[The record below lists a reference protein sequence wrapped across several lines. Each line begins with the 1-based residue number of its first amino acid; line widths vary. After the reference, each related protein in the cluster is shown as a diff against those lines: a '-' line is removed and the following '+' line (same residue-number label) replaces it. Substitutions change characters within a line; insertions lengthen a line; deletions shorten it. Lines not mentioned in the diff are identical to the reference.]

1 MGLATVEI
9 LGLRTINFLGEHSIV
24 RRYWEEYKNDFIKTG
39 LIAAFVFVLLMFN
52 VLFEA
57 HFLQKEVNQLNRRIA
72 FIFQSTFPEVGKII
86 DPVAQMRTLV
96 RQEQEKNVF
105 SGKIDQEVMNI
116 DILNEISSRIPAE
129 LDVELTNFVRGED
142 NLVISGHTDSFNNVD
157 DMKSRLEQS
166 EILKNIT
173 INAANLEKSTNR
185 IQFKLKIDL

>member
-1 MGLATVEI
+1 M
-9 LGLRTINFLGEHSIV
+9 
-24 RRYWEEYKNDFIKTG
+24 
-39 LIAAFVFVLLMFN
+39 
-52 VLFEA
+52 
-57 HFLQKEVNQLNRRIA
+57 
-72 FIFQSTFPEVGKII
+72 
-86 DPVAQMRTLV
+86 
-96 RQEQEKNVF
+96 F

>member
-1 MGLATVEI
+1 
-9 LGLRTINFLGEHSIV
+9 
-24 RRYWEEYKNDFIKTG
+24 
-39 LIAAFVFVLLMFN
+39 
-52 VLFEA
+52 
-57 HFLQKEVNQLNRRIA
+57 
-72 FIFQSTFPEVGKII
+72 
-86 DPVAQMRTLV
+86 MRTLV

>member
-1 MGLATVEI
+1 MNTAMGLATVEI

-72 FIFQSTFPEVGKII
+72 FIFQSTFPEIGKII

-96 RQEQEKNVF
+96 RQEQEKKRVF
-105 SGKIDQEVMNI
+105 W
-116 DILNEISSRIPAE
+116 
-129 LDVELTNFVRGED
+129 
-142 NLVISGHTDSFNNVD
+142 
-157 DMKSRLEQS
+157 
-166 EILKNIT
+166 KN
-173 INAANLEKSTNR
+173 
-185 IQFKLKIDL
+185 

>member
-1 MGLATVEI
+1 
-9 LGLRTINFLGEHSIV
+9 
-24 RRYWEEYKNDFIKTG
+24 
-39 LIAAFVFVLLMFN
+39 MFN

-57 HFLQKEVNQLNRRIA
+57 HFLQKEVNRLNRQIA
-72 FIFQSTFPEVGKII
+72 FIFQSTFPEVTKII
-86 DPVAQMRTLV
+86 DPVQQMGSLV

-116 DILNEISSRIPAE
+116 DILNEISSRIPDG

-173 INAANLEKSTNR
+173 ISSANLEKSTNR

>member
-1 MGLATVEI
+1 
-9 LGLRTINFLGEHSIV
+9 
-24 RRYWEEYKNDFIKTG
+24 
-39 LIAAFVFVLLMFN
+39 VLLMFN